1 MTTVCMVCQTK
12 VHYVLRST
20 CNSSGDW
27 EVLQPSSS
35 LGSMGTIKHNL
46 MWCNKY
52 KLSDKWPVLART
64 AHTDGCTY
72 RRCTY
77 RWMHIQMDAHTDG
90 CTYRWMHIHTHSS
103 RSTNYTL
110 HLIYPCGRQQPPW
123 QDLHTLVSRTQ
134 LFHTATTAWPTSTL
148 YINDLLGAHTPG
160 GTNLAWNRLI
170 LHYMTS
176 QALLSLQMVK

>member
-77 RWMHIQMDAHTDG
+77 RWMHIQMDAHT
-90 CTYRWMHIHTHSS
+90 
-103 RSTNYTL
+103 YTF
-110 HLIYPCGRQQPPW
+110 IKVNK
-123 QDLHTLVSRTQ
+123 LHTTSDLPLRQTTATLTRPPHPRVT
-134 LFHTATTAWPTSTL
+134 HTA
-148 YINDLLGAHTPG
+148 GAHCYYSLPYK
-160 GTNLAWNRLI
+160 
-170 LHYMTS
+170 YMVHQRPFRCPHTRWYKPS
-176 QALLSLQMVK
+176 ME